1 MSQTTRPTTL
11 RSDHAAALARL
22 IAILGCGEEA
32 AALAFDG
39 LARASKAQPVLS
51 ATLQMI
57 AAEERVH
64 DGLMHG
70 LADAL
75 PQVSGEAAIKA
86 ARRLHIRLGLGNAAL
101 HLAKIAALDAA
112 VCTILSRLL
121 RPGLPL
127 AQDPLACRTLSRI
140 RRDEA
145 RHVALSRS
153 LVLAGGVSG
162 RLREVGAETRTS
174 LASVLMIEA
183 DAFEA
188 LQVDPAALERDVS
201 RLPDGLFSA

>member
-1 MSQTTRPTTL
+1 MIP
-11 RSDHAAALARL
+11 
-22 IAILGCGEEA
+22 ILGCGEEA

-39 LARASKAQPVLS
+39 LARASKGRPFLS
-51 ATLQMI
+51 ATLQLI

-75 PQVSGEAAIKA
+75 PHISAEAAQRA
-86 ARRLHIRLGLGNAAL
+86 ARRLHIRLGTGGAEL

-112 VCTILSRLL
+112 VCTVLSRLL
-121 RPGLPL
+121 RTGLPI
-127 AQDPLACRTLSRI
+127 AQDTLASRTLGRI

-153 LVLAGGVSG
+153 LVLDSGVTG
-162 RLREVGAETRTS
+162 RLREVAAETRVA
-174 LASVLMIEA
+174 LAGVLMIEA
-183 DAFEA
+183 DAFEV
-188 LQVDPAALERDVS
+188 LQVDPAKLERDVS
-201 RLPDGLFSA
+201 RLPDGLFAA